1 MNRCLALLVVFFSLV
16 LAANAQFYSNTVVSF
31 PYGAPVVTTPT
42 AVLPGPATADLA
54 ISAGATPI
62 LMSPEAGYN
71 WISAYS
77 VGASNATFPNNA
89 GATNSTYGSSLYQPP
104 YATMA
109 YVAAPP
115 VPGVFNTGAALYTS
129 VSYTDLRSLGQV
141 AAELKSRPKPPTH
154 VYTNA
159 DISRLQTPQQ
169 GTQQSPNPPQ
179 R

>member
-1 MNRCLALLVVFFSLV
+1 MKLCLALFVVFGFV
-16 LAANAQFYSNTVVSF
+16 LAANAQFYNNAVVSF

-54 ISAGATPI
+54 ISAGATPM

-89 GATNSTYGSSLYQPP
+89 GATNSTYGNSLYQPP
-104 YATMA
+104 YAAMA
-109 YVAAPP
+109 YVSAPRL
-115 VPGVFNTGAALYTS
+115 PGVFNTGAALYTS

-141 AAELKSRPKPPTH
+141 AAELKSRPKPATRT
-154 VYTNA
+154 YTNE
-159 DISRLQTPQQ
+159 DISRLKPPQQ
-169 GTQQSPNPPQ
+169 GTQQKPNPLQ

>member
-1 MNRCLALLVVFFSLV
+1 MKHGLALLVVVFSFV
-16 LAANAQFYSNTVVSF
+16 VAANAQFYGNAVVSF

-54 ISAGATPI
+54 VSAGATPV
-62 LMSPEAGYN
+62 LMSPEGGYN

-104 YATMA
+104 YSTMA
-109 YVAAPP
+109 YVGAPR

-154 VYTNA
+154 VYTND
-159 DISRLQTPQQ
+159 DISRLKPPQQ
-169 GTQQSPNPPQ
+169 GSQQNPNPPQ